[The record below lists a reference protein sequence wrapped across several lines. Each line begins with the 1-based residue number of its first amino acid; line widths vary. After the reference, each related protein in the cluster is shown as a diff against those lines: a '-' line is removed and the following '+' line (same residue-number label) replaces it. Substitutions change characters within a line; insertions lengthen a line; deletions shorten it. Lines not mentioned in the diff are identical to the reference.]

1 LVALTRASL
10 KSVVNASHVS
20 PLVPRS
26 STTHGEYA
34 RVGKATTTNSDDTAP
49 SSTNPNRIAQP
60 VSGTGRALID
70 ILLKKGDQV
79 VQKSRAAQ

>member
-1 LVALTRASL
+1 LIALTRAGL
-10 KSVVNASHVS
+10 KSVIDASHVS
-20 PLVPRS
+20 PLVPRP
-26 STTHGEYA
+26 STTHDEYA
-34 RVGKATTTNSDDTAP
+34 RVGKATTTNNDDTVR
-49 SSTNPNRIAQP
+49 SSTNPDRAAQP